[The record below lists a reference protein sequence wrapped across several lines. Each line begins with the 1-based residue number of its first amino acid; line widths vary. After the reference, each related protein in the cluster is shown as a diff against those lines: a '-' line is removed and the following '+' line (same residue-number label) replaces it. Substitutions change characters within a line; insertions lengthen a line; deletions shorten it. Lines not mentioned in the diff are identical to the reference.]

1 MTNSIDNDLRKIY
14 KKHDVQNAFCI
25 VALVVIIGILSVFMM
40 TLGNTDYS
48 LKEVFGYLLSNE
60 TKGAAYTI
68 KTLRLPRLLVGGFAG
83 FAFGISGFTFQ
94 NLLRN
99 PLASPDII
107 GVTAGS
113 SAAAVFCILILGIG
127 GAAASFFA
135 VAAGLIITT
144 LIFLL
149 SGKGHA
155 FSSRMILIGIGMQ
168 AVLNALISWMLLVG
182 SEYDVGTALRWLRG
196 SLNLVQMSDVPVIGT
211 VTVICSGLL
220 LICNRYLRMM
230 QLGDEYATTLGVPMT
245 AVRVCCMVCALV
257 LSATATAATGP
268 IASVAFLSGPIAQ
281 KCTRN
286 GKNAMAVAG
295 LVGTILVFASELVS
309 KNVFETK
316 YPVGVI
322 TGLLGAPYLLL
333 LLLNLNRKG
342 EKI

>member
-25 VALVVIIGILSVFMM
+25 VVLVVIIGILSVFMM

-113 SAAAVFCILILGIG
+113 SAAAVFCILILGIS

-149 SGKGHA
+149 AGKGHA

-196 SLNLVQMSDVPVIGT
+196 SLNLVQMSDVPVIVT